1 MSGTLTA
8 VLLAGILGLV
18 GQGARAIIGLKQ
30 LADSASNPKTLES
43 ETFSAARLVISLVI
57 GFIAGVLSAMALGLL
72 DPAQAAKGFDNKT
85 MLGLIAAGYAGTDVI
100 EGFMAKYVPQT
111 DSTKTPDPLPPL
123 VPALDPART
132 PEPVKTLMDAR
143 VLQLLPA
150 MPTLQASLVG
160 FQAPTIG
167 KSSQDQQVRAAC
179 EAEWD
184 TNKSD
189 CSAFVRAVASR
200 ISASVSGSADEIT
213 STLNAGGP
221 WTKLADGP
229 AAASAAHQGFF
240 VVAGLQGADE
250 AVPNQHG
257 HVVVVVDG
265 PLNRGK
271 YPRAYWGRLGGIG
284 ARDQTINWAWKES
297 DRDKVTYAA
306 YDP

>member
-1 MSGTLTA
+1 MIGMLTA
-8 VLLAGILGLV
+8 VLLAGVLGLV

-30 LADSASNPKTLES
+30 LADSASNPKILEP
-43 ETFSAARLVISLVI
+43 ETFSAARLAISLVI

-72 DPAQAAKGFDNKT
+72 DPAQTAIGFDNKT

-111 DSTKTPDPLPPL
+111 GPAKSPDSLPPPI
-123 VPALDPART
+123 PAPGPART
-132 PEPVKTLMDAR
+132 PELAKTLMDTP

-150 MPTLQASLVG
+150 MQTLQASLVG
-160 FQAPTIG
+160 LQASATKG
-167 KSSQDQQVRAAC
+167 SSQDQQVRVAC
-179 EAEWD
+179 EAEWE

-200 ISASVSGSADEIT
+200 IGASVSGSADEIT
-213 STLNAGGP
+213 LTLNAGGP
-221 WTKLADGP
+221 WTKLSDGP
-229 AAASAAHQGFF
+229 AAASAAHQGLF

-250 AVPNQHG
+250 VVPSQHG

-284 ARDQTINWAWKES
+284 AEDQTINWAWKES